1 MNTLRILLGTET
13 VLELV
18 NIGVAISLVVL
29 ELKTDCENFTEVSIT
44 KLLDILYTYTYI
56 LYHI

>member
-1 MNTLRILLGTET
+1 MNTLRILLGTEI